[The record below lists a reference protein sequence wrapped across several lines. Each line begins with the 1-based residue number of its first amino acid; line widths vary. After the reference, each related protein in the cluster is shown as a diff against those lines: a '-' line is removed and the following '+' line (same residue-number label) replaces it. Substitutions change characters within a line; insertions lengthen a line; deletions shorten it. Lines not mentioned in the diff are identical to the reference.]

1 MYYIFLI
8 YFLSTRLFVKL
19 SSCSS
24 DWNLT
29 SYGSPSPFER
39 NQTGLVLPIVLQHLT
54 PTYISIVG
62 IGAVAAAVMSSTDSA
77 LLSAA
82 SIFTSNIYRNILRP
96 QVRRGRRRFGGGGV
110 LLDNKGQ
117 KILLINSGNPRLSH
131 ERLNV
136 NLKSIVLTMCH

>member
-1 MYYIFLI
+1 M
-8 YFLSTRLFVKL
+8 
-19 SSCSS
+19 SSRSS

-39 NQTGLVLPIVLQHLT
+39 GETGLVLPIVLQHLT

-82 SIFTSNIYRNILRP
+82 SIFTSNIYKSILRT
-96 QVRRGRRRFGGGGV
+96 QVRRARRGGV
-110 LLDNKGQ
+110 MSTSLL
-117 KILLINSGNPRLSH
+117 
-131 ERLNV
+131 
-136 NLKSIVLTMCH
+136 T